1 MRRLYLYF
9 LISSTTIFIILPFL
23 INKNGESWV
32 IRKNKNNLEKIIEDS
47 ITPPC
52 NQYERDNLESID
64 SNIKSIQILIPKSRE
79 WTKNLVR
86 AKISSEANIIDKYKK
101 RFNAK
106 VKITKLK
113 SDCILSAKIRLHG
126 DYKDHIIYKNN
137 KIFSSLD
144 VKLENGNINGI
155 INFKL
160 FLPHTR
166 NGDSEIITTTI
177 LKKMGYVA
185 PRSQYINVNFN
196 GEKLKMILQEKA
208 SKEMLES
215 NNLRET
221 LILESDESLL
231 WKLRPTKRGVFN
243 GMLFPRAVNEK
254 WISRNLINQEIAL
267 KGLDI
272 FSKAIIE
279 QWNRGENKEQSYSD
293 TLLSNFNKKSNI
305 KLSTFRVHIFSMNA
319 LHGLYNANRKFYF
332 DPFENAIYPIYYD
345 GNSSIR
351 NIKPQGSGIYKYA
364 KNKLLIREISQEDIK
379 KAAQELNNIDLID
392 LKNNL
397 ERYGVFIK
405 IKELKNIRKILLINQ
420 NLLSS
425 HIDNQ
430 ISFNFK
436 KNALD
441 RYVDPSVK
449 YGIVFGPNKTNY
461 NLCDP
466 DSFVCKTKILNQ
478 KEIINL
484 LNGEFIHE
492 GINYYYLGK
501 EQIFD
506 EDFYILN
513 SNLNRKES
521 NDINPNNQINI
532 RKIGN
537 PLVYIDDES
546 KIIKILINKANE
558 KVIIYESEL
567 NSWKID
573 LKANYVSTINKLDSR
588 VDSSLLTGLI
598 TIKDSSLD
606 KVEININGGY
616 LEDSLNVIRSN
627 GNIKYIS
634 VDNSFQDAID
644 FDFSN
649 LNIDR
654 IDVNNAGNDCI
665 DFSGG
670 RYFIKSANLNKCNDK
685 GISVGEKSIVQI
697 DEIRILDSKIALVS
711 KDSSELL
718 VKKGS
723 LKRFNICV
731 AAYIKK
737 DEYGPSKVTIPNLL
751 CPKNKEAIQIHSILQ
766 KI

>member
-86 AKISSEANIIDKYKK
+86 AKISSEVNIIDKYKK

-430 ISFNFK
+430 ISFNFN
-436 KNALD
+436 KNPLD

-466 DSFVCKTKILNQ
+466 DSLVCKTKILNQ

>member
-319 LHGLYNANRKFYF
+319 LHGLYNTNRKFYF

-351 NIKPQGSGIYKYA
+351 YIKPQGSGIYKYA

-521 NDINPNNQINI
+521 NDINRNNQINI

-558 KVIIYESEL
+558 KVIIYESQL

-649 LNIDR
+649 LNIDK